1 MLSYGKYQTSQL
13 SSNITY
19 VPRIYAQNFLAYSS
33 MDDLLI
39 FIEPKHQI
47 HVYSA
52 QTIQLIVNIST
63 TDVVI
68 ASSCQSLISESPHEL
83 FFIYMNHSLTNLIGL
98 RVCQVQFN
106 IYKLN
111 FIPNYCIELIKL
123 QYDQPNLR
131 LYGFTI
137 KRDHAGTDKSLLFIS
152 TEIGI
157 IYAIFETRTGVLSNE
172 PLILNETLNEGSI
185 VLSASNSIYY
195 ASKQEHLIYELRIT
209 RDFHLYYG
217 NITKTNAIKSPFG
230 LVADECNHLY
240 IATRSMILI
249 MYAQASVTIRSV
261 FSKASD
267 LPITLE
273 RLNATTYVYATIKRH
288 STKSRP
294 YWMFNF
300 LYFIGKKPEKNLPAT
315 RHPVFNLD
323 DKLDVDIRTINEANI
338 PVLYPL
344 SYSLLSMTN
353 ATKIYTQ
360 FSSTQRQPFA
370 RFRKKKKLNTD
381 QRNNS
386 DEQEKSTTIRN
397 DLSLNEQSKSDL
409 PDEFQSNDF
418 DDDLENIDDSQ
429 FDFPEPTTT
438 PIIDE
443 ENQSE
448 PTTEPATL
456 ENDSNKRKNLTSS
469 HDESQEQSSDE
480 QLISNQLTTTT
491 INPQE
496 TRFPDTDLSQ
506 YFKTNENL
514 SLRDKELL
522 YNYLTKYP
530 SSDSKSLND
539 TFHIGET
546 LFTKND
552 LQSYLEGRTN
562 LSQTQIAQIQNY
574 LAQQLSSDPN
584 RFLKNITSTKRPRI
598 HDDHQH
604 EQDQQGE
611 DYLEELLPLD
621 PTYLNSTK
629 DLEKILFTIHDLR
642 AYLQGNENLS
652 PAQQKQIEAYLE
664 RQFSLNRTIFS
675 KHPISENTHDAEQN
689 TKLKDFLKKIPLI
702 NSTYFNITT
711 DSEQVF
717 ISKDDLQSYLQGQ
730 GNLSK
735 TQEAQIQAY
744 LAKQSASDQN
754 IFSKYLTSTNKPK
767 RPLIPGTNIYSDL
780 ESEGDQS
787 EELLPLDLTHF
798 NQTTHE
804 EKLLFTTDD
813 LKSYL
818 KGRGNLSL
826 AQQKQIEAY
835 LERQSALNQTIFS
848 KNPLTTKRPTI
859 PFTSDED
866 IMLENLLN
874 KMPVVDS
881 KYYNISTNSEKILI
895 PKDDLKLYLQG
906 RGNLSKIQEAQV
918 QTYIAEQSP
927 SDQYILSK
935 YLTSTVKP
943 KTEED
948 HSFITDTHSKT
959 YTEEELLSDLDYF
972 ERTTNSEE
980 RSFTID
986 DLRSYL
992 LGHGNLSLTQKTQIE
1007 QYLAKQSPSNQ
1018 NIFSKY
1024 LTTTTASGTIHDN
1037 YQNRNRK
1044 LEELLNKIPLVD
1056 SKYYNIST
1064 NTEHILIPKD
1074 DLKLYLQGQGNLS
1087 KIHEEQV
1094 KAYLAKQS
1102 LSDQKIFSSYF
1113 SSTKRPTEN
1122 TEIDDYSDEVLPSDS
1137 THLNHTITSEEN
1149 LFSYDDLRSY
1159 LQGRGNFSDVQKA
1172 QIQAYLD
1179 EQSSSGQNIFS
1190 KFLKTTK
1197 PTTRIYS
1204 SDDRIPHDSTIEDKK
1219 LEDLLDKIPMI
1230 DSKHFNFST
1239 ELEQILISKDDLR
1252 SYLQG
1257 RQNLSKTQEEQV
1269 KAYFAKQSE
1278 SDQEIFSQYLTS
1290 TIRPRTDI
1298 HPDLQSEDH
1307 SQELFPLDLTYF
1319 NNTEHPEKILFTVDD
1334 MKAHLQGQG
1343 NLTEA
1348 QKTQIEAYLI
1358 RQAASNQS
1366 LFSKYSTSTKPTTT
1380 IRSLLNNIYDDY
1392 QNDNP
1397 ELQDFLDKLPQ
1408 IDFNFSTG
1416 SEQILISKD
1425 DLRSY
1430 LQGKGNLSKAQEAQI
1445 EAYLATQ
1452 TTSNQS
1458 ISLEYLKTIKK
1469 PKDESYRNQSRKLEE
1484 FLNKIP
1490 MIDSK
1495 HFNISTG
1502 SEQVFISKDDLRSYL
1517 QGRGNLSKS
1526 QEAQIE
1532 AYLSRQA
1539 ASNQS
1544 IFSKYSTTIKPTN
1557 TIHSLLNNMYDD
1569 YQNDNTE
1576 LQDFLDK
1583 LPQTDS
1589 KYFNFSTGSE
1599 QILISKDDFTSYLQG
1614 RSNLTEVQK
1623 SQIEAY
1629 LATQLPSNQS
1639 ISLEYL
1645 KTNKSRK
1652 LEEFLNKIP
1661 MIDSKHFNISTG
1673 SEQVFISKDDLRSYL
1688 QGRGNLTEV
1697 QKEQIE
1703 VYLAR
1708 QAASNQSIFFK
1719 YSTST
1724 KPTTTMYSSH
1734 DNIYDDY
1741 QNDNTELQDFL
1752 DKLPQTNSNYF
1763 NFSTGSQQIL
1773 ISKDDLTSYLQGRGN
1788 LTEVQKAQIEA
1799 YLATQ
1804 LPSNQSISLDYLK
1817 TNKSRKLEEFLNKIP
1832 MIDSRHFNISTGS
1845 EQVFISKDDLRSYLQ
1860 GRGNLTEVQK
1870 EQIEAYFATQ
1880 TASNQSIFS
1889 EYLKTTKKP
1898 KDEYYRNQS
1907 RKLEDFLNKIPMID
1921 SKHFNISTGSEQVF
1935 ISKDDLRS
1943 YLQGRKNLS
1952 KIEEEQV
1959 KAYLAKQSESGQE
1972 IFSKFLTSTIK
1983 PRRPLIPG
1991 MDPQSDIDEETDD
2004 IRDENEEEE
2013 GELSPLDL
2021 TYFNNTAHP
2030 EKILFTV
2037 DDLKAHLQGQGNLT
2051 EAQQAQIEA
2060 YLARQSSSNQS
2071 NFSKYSKST
2080 ERPSKLLTPNGS
2092 IHHEYETDDPKL
2104 TELINNIPLVDS
2116 KYYNISTNTEYIL
2129 IPKDDLKLYLQGRGN
2144 LSKTQEAEIQAYI
2157 SKQSPSDQN
2166 ILSKYLTST
2175 VKPRRPL
2182 IPGTNIYSDS
2192 QEGEDQQIEDNS
2204 EEILPFDPEYFN
2216 HTTDSQ
2222 TLLFTADDLRSY
2234 LLGRKNLSQSQTA
2247 QIEEYLAK
2255 QAAVNRTVFSIYS
2268 KSTKRPTK
2276 IIIPD
2281 KNLRHYYENG
2291 SVNLEKMFKDIPFT
2305 DSKYFNF
2312 STSSEQILI
2321 SKDDLRSYLQGRKN
2335 LSKIQEEQVKA
2346 YLAKLPES
2354 DQNIFS
2360 KLFTSTIKPRRPLL
2374 PGADIHS
2381 DLHSEEDHSQGLL
2394 PLDLT
2399 YFNNTEHPGKILF
2412 TVDNLKAHLQ
2422 GQGNLTEAQKA
2433 QIQAYLARQAAS
2445 NQSIFSKY
2453 STTNKPTTTMYSSHD
2468 NIYDDYQSDNT
2479 ELQDFLDKLPQ
2490 TDSNYFNFSTGS
2502 EQILI
2507 SKDDFTSY
2515 LQGRGNLTEIQK
2527 EQIEAYL
2534 ATQSPS
2540 NQSMSLEY
2548 LKTTKKPKDENY
2560 RNQSRKLEDLLDK
2573 VPMIDS
2579 KHFNISTGSEQVFIS
2594 KDDLRSYLQGRG
2606 NLTEAQKAQIE
2617 AYFAT
2622 QQASNQSIFSEY
2634 LKTTKKPKDEND
2646 RNQSRKLEDFLN
2658 KIPMIDSKHFNIST
2672 GSEKIFISKDDL
2684 RSYLQ
2689 GRKNLSKIQEEQI
2702 KAYFEK
2708 QSESDQE
2715 IFSKFL
2721 TSTIKP
2727 RRPLLPGRDPQH
2739 DIDEET
2745 GDILDENEEGELLPL
2760 DLTYFNDTKNP
2771 GGILF
2776 NVDDL
2781 RSYLGGRGKLTEAQQ
2796 AQIEAY
2802 LARQSSSNQSIFSK
2816 YSKTTRRPSKIFI
2829 SDDNTYD
2836 DDDDDDLSQ
2845 EIDLEDALNRIPIID
2860 SKYFNFSTDSE
2871 KILISKDDLRA
2882 YLQGRTNLSKSQEVG
2897 IQTYLTKHTSVGND
2911 TLFIF
2916 NATLTPAHRLRL
2928 WSQLFPSPSYL
2939 STRSPKFTRLSSR
2952 KVVSEKT
2959 RRTTMSRNSNFNSTD
2974 SSAFTSTIKSPHK
2987 FSSKET
2993 MDGASTLH
3001 TAKQKL
3007 ITTTSGDTFWS
3018 SSLRTHR
3025 SRSRSTTSSGSL
3037 DTSRTQSSKTISDQ
3051 YTSKPSKDRIESSSS
3066 YRKSSEIPFNNDKT
3080 ISTIVTSTL
3089 NPHGSSPIIS
3099 EKTSA
3104 GSIITSTDKYNRG
3117 ISDYRPWEVN
3127 EKQRISSTVS
3137 PWFTDKYHDGF
3148 NFDRSSFRSSTMY
3161 PYFYDAK
3168 TSSTFKQSFF
3178 DLYDPLSTTPERRY
3192 RTRKQKVIRWRTL
3205 QSSTSSPLLPVTLT
3219 TSIHDDKLTTSNP
3232 LSTWHSERTPLE
3244 QQQTIIIKP
3253 PITKNDSNIFF
3264 SNDYLNQIFQN
3275 LSALTNSSDD
3285 KFIYLNLID
3294 HPPSSWNLSIKSN
3307 ESITLDIALPLS
3319 INSTSR
3325 TNLTFG
3331 NIEANRFSTNII
3343 GKPINLHVDRV
3354 HTKEFL
3360 LKMNNTNDDDDDDMK
3375 SNNHQSQQ
3383 LSDVIIGH
3391 VKSEKF
3397 QLNFTK
3403 SDKMHVYVY
3412 QVDSATAELYFD
3424 SSFCTN
3430 DSSLEINLNLSE
3442 NGTIRYGNR
3451 TPIHIGPVFTR
3462 VHMLKHSCERNQPL
3476 LLYFDICQ
3484 RQNPC
3489 TNNGTCVS
3497 IIPDYNDTSY
3507 TSSETGDIDYK
3518 CNCPLHTSGDHCQYL
3533 EYPFGF
3539 CLNGGT
3545 VYRTYDIY
3553 NKSVEKCL
3561 CPIGFY
3567 GDYCEENVDNCIGI
3581 SCSNHGICEDGI
3593 NAYHC
3598 SCYDGFYGSHCERKK
3613 VQTVI
3618 LQAAS
3623 RSFGIIAILLIF
3635 AIAGL
3640 VIASDIHTYITRK
3653 HERSIILNKLP
3664 RVTSEIF
3671 ENSVLL
3677 LGFGDAPI
3685 EMNDLA
3691 TNPIVQKRDKP
3702 KSRQIKRTTRNRK
3715 PPNSHRY
3722 IARRR
3727 RLVTLPKSSSGR

>member
-702 NSTYFNITT
+702 NSTYFNLTT

-2037 DDLKAHLQGQGNLT
+2037 DDLKAHLQGQ
-2051 EAQQAQIEA
+2051 
-2060 YLARQSSSNQS
+2060 
-2071 NFSKYSKST
+2071 
-2080 ERPSKLLTPNGS
+2080 
-2092 IHHEYETDDPKL
+2092 
-2104 TELINNIPLVDS
+2104 
-2116 KYYNISTNTEYIL
+2116 
-2129 IPKDDLKLYLQGRGN
+2129 
-2144 LSKTQEAEIQAYI
+2144 
-2157 SKQSPSDQN
+2157 
-2166 ILSKYLTST
+2166 
-2175 VKPRRPL
+2175 
-2182 IPGTNIYSDS
+2182 
-2192 QEGEDQQIEDNS
+2192 
-2204 EEILPFDPEYFN
+2204 
-2216 HTTDSQ
+2216 
-2222 TLLFTADDLRSY
+2222 
-2234 LLGRKNLSQSQTA
+2234 
-2247 QIEEYLAK
+2247 
-2255 QAAVNRTVFSIYS
+2255 
-2268 KSTKRPTK
+2268 
-2276 IIIPD
+2276 
-2281 KNLRHYYENG
+2281 
-2291 SVNLEKMFKDIPFT
+2291 
-2305 DSKYFNF
+2305 
-2312 STSSEQILI
+2312 
-2321 SKDDLRSYLQGRKN
+2321 
-2335 LSKIQEEQVKA
+2335 
-2346 YLAKLPES
+2346 
-2354 DQNIFS
+2354 
-2360 KLFTSTIKPRRPLL
+2360 
-2374 PGADIHS
+2374 
-2381 DLHSEEDHSQGLL
+2381 
-2394 PLDLT
+2394 
-2399 YFNNTEHPGKILF
+2399 EHPGKILF